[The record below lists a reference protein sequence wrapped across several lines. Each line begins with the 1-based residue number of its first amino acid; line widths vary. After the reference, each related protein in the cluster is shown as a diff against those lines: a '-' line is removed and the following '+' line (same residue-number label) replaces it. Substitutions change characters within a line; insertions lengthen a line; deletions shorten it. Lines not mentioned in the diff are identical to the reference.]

1 MPSFRQRQK
10 KREEKFM
17 QTAADLPP
25 GELPGVSLVPL
36 TSSHFVAVKR
46 LHEARLPVA
55 YSDDFFREAVKSP
68 FSRAAMC
75 DGTLVGALICKEME
89 GGLRVQSLVAAVP
102 RRGIGSQ
109 LLRAVISEAAQRGI
123 RKLSLHVH
131 VRNEAAIA
139 LYSSLDFRTV
149 VTKPNYYH
157 RSAKNLEEPFDAHFM
172 VYTMDAGPGLGYAL
186 SRPLAPV
193 VDFVKNIVY
202 PDAPAEADVDVPS
215 QPQSACVAV

>member
-1 MPSFRQRQK
+1 
-10 KREEKFM
+10 
-17 QTAADLPP
+17 
-25 GELPGVSLVPL
+25 
-36 TSSHFVAVKR
+36 
-46 LHEARLPVA
+46 ARLPVA
-55 YSDDFFREAVKSP
+55 YSDDFFRDQQTATNEPGHAIIPAAPEEAGGEVHADCRGP
-68 FSRAAMC
+68 ATWRAPRAAMC

-157 RSAKNLEEPFDAHFM
+157 RSA
-172 VYTMDAGPGLGYAL
+172 
-186 SRPLAPV
+186 SRTYHV
-193 VDFVKNIVY
+193 
-202 PDAPAEADVDVPS
+202 
-215 QPQSACVAV
+215 